1 MRESGF
7 FACREQVVRLQI
19 GLLGENG
26 TVRLTMHWAELN
38 ETEMVRMTSEPPVL
52 MIVVPCYNEEE
63 VLSSTIAALSDELVR
78 LEAEGLV
85 APRSGLL
92 FIDDG
97 SRDSTWRQLEQHVK
111 VNRRVSALKLARNAG
126 HQNALLCGLLRAKE
140 LADCVVSIDADLQD
154 DIAVIREF
162 VIRHREGCD
171 IVYGIRRSRAADSRF
186 KRLTAVGFYRFM
198 ARLGVQLEHNHAD
211 CRLLSRR
218 ALQQLEQFREV
229 NLFLRGLVPM
239 LGLPSGRVFYDRKP
253 RLAGESKYPLRRM
266 LSFAAEGITSL
277 SVRPIRFV
285 AALGFALSAASV
297 AAAFYTLVS
306 KWLGT
311 AITGWSSLML
321 SVWLLGGMQ
330 LLALGLIGE
339 YVGKIYMEVKQRPR
353 FLIETELLAAETVSA
368 ADSAVPDA
376 AAALPEANIS

>member
-1 MRESGF
+1 M
-7 FACREQVVRLQI
+7 A
-19 GLLGENG
+19 
-26 TVRLTMHWAELN
+26 
-38 ETEMVRMTSEPPVL
+38 SEPPVL
-52 MIVVPCYNEEE
+52 MIVIPCYNEEE
-63 VLSSTIAALSDELVR
+63 VLSSTIATLSDEVAR

-85 APRSGLL
+85 ARRSGLL
-92 FIDDG
+92 FVDDG
-97 SRDSTWRQLEQHVK
+97 SRDSTWQQLEQHAK

-162 VIRHREGCD
+162 VLRFREGCD
-171 IVYGIRRSRAADSRF
+171 VVYGIRRSRAADSRF
-186 KRLTAVGFYRFM
+186 KRLTAVGFYRTM

-239 LGLPSGRVFYDRKP
+239 LGLPSGRVYYDRKP

-266 LSFAAEGITSL
+266 LGFAMEGITSL
-277 SVRPIRFV
+277 SIRPIRFV
-285 AALGFALSAASV
+285 AALGFALSAASF
-297 AAAFYTLVS
+297 AAALYTLAS
-306 KWLGT
+306 KWLGL
-311 AITGWSSLML
+311 AISGWSSLML

-339 YVGKIYMEVKQRPR
+339 YVGKIYLEVKKRPR
-353 FLIETELLAAETVSA
+353 FLIETELLSADTALQPEDGAAL
-368 ADSAVPDA
+368 VPA
-376 AAALPEANIS
+376 ILPEANIS